1 MKASTLTNESKVAQ
15 GSNFIDL
22 KTLLKLVALV
32 ALLFTLYLTGYLLA
46 GCGAIILS
54 YATYRSFLW
63 MSDLMSIDL
72 NFKSVDCSMQDMVS
86 DLWD

>member
-1 MKASTLTNESKVAQ
+1 MKANALSNESNVTQ
-15 GSNFIDL
+15 SNNLINS
-22 KTLLKLVALV
+22 KTLLKLVALA
-32 ALLFTLYLTGYLLA
+32 ALLITFYLSGYLLV
-46 GCGAIILS
+46 GCGAIISS

-72 NFKSVDCSMQDMVS
+72 NFKSVDCSMQDMVR